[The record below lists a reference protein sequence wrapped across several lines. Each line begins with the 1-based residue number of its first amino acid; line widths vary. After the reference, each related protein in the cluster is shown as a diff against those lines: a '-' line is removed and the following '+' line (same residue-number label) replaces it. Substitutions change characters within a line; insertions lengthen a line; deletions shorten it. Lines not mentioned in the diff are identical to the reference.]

1 MLWRELVFPCHPPPC
16 CAPIPEE
23 YLTLKTFFLFQK
35 MIEEDY
41 LHDEEEIKRKLKK
54 KKAKKNASERMGDTL
69 QVRKSAL
76 EKEQLMQVANED
88 FLAGVNL
95 EVSSDFFILIPF
107 NLI

>member
-41 LHDEEEIKRKLKK
+41 LHDEEEIRKLKK
-54 KKAKKNASERMGDTL
+54 KEAKKNASERMGDTL

-76 EKEQLMQVANED
+76 EKEKLMQVANED